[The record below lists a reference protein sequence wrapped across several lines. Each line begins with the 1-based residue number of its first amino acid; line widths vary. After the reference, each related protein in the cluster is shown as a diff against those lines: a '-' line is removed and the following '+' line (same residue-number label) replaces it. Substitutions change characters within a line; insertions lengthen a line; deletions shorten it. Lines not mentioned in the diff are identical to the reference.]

1 MPTIS
6 RSRIKAFARSFLY
19 YFATGLI
26 LAIPALM
33 NQSPLVF
40 SDSGAYIVSSFK
52 LTAMTDRPMGYPLI
66 MRAVTWQASMW
77 PMIFFQCSLA
87 SWLIHLVLRQLV
99 PQRKQLWRLH
109 LPLLAILLLTS
120 SLAWYT
126 SQLMPDAL
134 SGLLGLLLFLVFFG
148 KNLGRARLIFL
159 WVCLFFVCLSHFGHM
174 AVLIAVAGCLVL
186 VRRSSWGKTI
196 LGQRFWWNWGGLV
209 AVVLG
214 TMLFTRSYNQQQG
227 HGWVMAPASDLFL
240 AAKLCESGVMYEH
253 LKRTCPEHEHPLCAN
268 LERFDKSAMFYIW
281 DDASPMKHPDGQIAA
296 SKAIAPLLHE
306 VLYDPA
312 NWGLIA
318 WTTFTG
324 TLIQLAQV
332 DIGAGL
338 RDYPR
343 ETAPWWPYQYELHH
357 ELPLY
362 MNSHQQNAM
371 WHFDTLNH
379 LNFVV
384 LPAALLVLLLL
395 WRNTSLRLRGFV
407 ALALAV
413 VFFNAMATAGLA
425 NVYDRLQARVTWLVV
440 LSACLVL
447 LQHYLRRRR
456 VGNG

>member
-1 MPTIS
+1 MPTTS
-6 RSRIKAFARSFLY
+6 RSRTKAFARGFLY
-19 YFATGLI
+19 YFVTGLI

-66 MRAVTWQASMW
+66 LRAVTWQASMW
-77 PMIFFQCSLA
+77 PMIFFQCTLA
-87 SWLIHLVLRQLV
+87 SWLIQLVLRQLQ
-99 PQRKQLWRLH
+99 PQRTQLWRLH
-109 LPLLAILLLTS
+109 IPLLGILLLTS

-134 SGLLGLLLFLVFFG
+134 SGFLGLLLFLVFFG
-148 KNLGRARLIFL
+148 KNLGTARLIFL
-159 WVCLFFVCLSHFGHM
+159 WICLFFVGLSHFGHM
-174 AVLIAVAGCLVL
+174 AVLIAIAGCLLL
-186 VRRSSWGKTI
+186 VRRLPGYKAVF
-196 LGQRFWWNWGGLV
+196 GRRFWWNWTGLV
-209 AVVLG
+209 AVLLG
-214 TMLFTRSYNQQQG
+214 TMVFTRGYNQQQG

-253 LKRTCPEHEHPLCAN
+253 LKRTCPDHDHPLCAHLDAFN
-268 LERFDKSAMFYIW
+268 TSAMFYIW
-281 DDASPMKHPDGQIAA
+281 DDTSPLKHPDGQIAA
-296 SKAIAPLLHE
+296 SKSIAPLLHE
-306 VLYDPA
+306 VLCDPA

-324 TLIQLAQV
+324 TLIQLTQV

-338 RDYPR
+338 RDYR
-343 ETAPWWPYQYELHH
+343 EETAPWWPYQYELHH

-379 LNFVV
+379 INFVV
-384 LPAALLVLLLL
+384 LPASLIIMLLL
-395 WRNTSLRLRGFV
+395 WRNTSIRLRAFMVV
-407 ALALAV
+407 AFAV

-425 NVYDRLQARVTWLVV
+425 NIYDRLHARVTWLVV
-440 LSACLVL
+440 LAACLVL
-447 LQHYLRRRR
+447 LEQYVGRRRTA
-456 VGNG
+456 NG